1 LSNKVRWLG
10 KQRGRE
16 GGWSRGPDGSLGG
29 HAHEGH
35 AHKGHALEGHAHG
48 GHAQGHHVTA
58 AVAEAADEDP
68 EVWDLLRE
76 D

>member
-1 LSNKVRWLG
+1 MSNKVRWLG

-29 HAHEGH
+29 HANEGH
-35 AHKGHALEGHAHG
+35 ALNGHAHG

-58 AVAEAADEDP
+58 AVAADEDP
-68 EVWDLLRE
+68 EVCDLLRE